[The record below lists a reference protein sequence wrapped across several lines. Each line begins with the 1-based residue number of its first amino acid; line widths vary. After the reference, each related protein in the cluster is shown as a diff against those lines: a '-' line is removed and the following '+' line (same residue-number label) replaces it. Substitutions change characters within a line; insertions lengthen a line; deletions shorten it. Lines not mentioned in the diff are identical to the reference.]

1 MGDDGPEGEGMF
13 NTGYGAY
20 GSSVAP
26 DRLRRLFLQLLDP
39 DPAKRP
45 TAQQAAEE
53 LHEIENQ

>member
-1 MGDDGPEGEGMF
+1 MGEDGPDSEGMF
-13 NTGYGAY
+13 KTSYGAY
-20 GSSVAP
+20 GSYVAP
-26 DRLRRLFLQLLDP
+26 DRLRRLFLQLLQP